1 MSNKPLHGKTILITG
16 ASRGIGRE
24 IAIRCA
30 KDGANLILG
39 AKTLEPDPKLP
50 GTLLSVAKE
59 VEDAGG
65 RAVPVKVDVRDEAQV
80 HEMVEKG
87 AREFGGIDA
96 LINNAGAIFLAGTA
110 ETPMKRFDLMH
121 QVNVRAVFL
130 CTQACLPYLKQSEN
144 AHVINLSPPFSL
156 DTKWYAGHLGYS
168 LSKYGM
174 TLCTLGM
181 AAEFKPFKISVNSL
195 WPRKIIGTAATKMLL
210 GEQGL
215 TAARLPAI
223 MADAAYEILTTP
235 AMKLTGQ
242 TLIDE
247 DFLKTR
253 GVTDFKRYA
262 CKPGV
267 EALPDLFVD

>member
-1 MSNKPLHGKTILITG
+1 MKSKALHGKSILITG

-24 IAIRCA
+24 IALRCA
-30 KDGANLILG
+30 RDGANLILG
-39 AKTLEPDPKLP
+39 AKTMDSDPKLP
-50 GTLLSVAKE
+50 GSLQSVAKE
-59 VEDAGG
+59 VEEAGG
-65 RAVPVKVDVRDEAQV
+65 RAVTVKVDVRDEAQV
-80 HEMVEKG
+80 HELVETG

-96 LINNAGAIFLAGTA
+96 LINNAGAIFLASTA

-144 AHVINLSPPFSL
+144 PHVINLSPPFST
-156 DTKWYAGHLGYS
+156 DPKWYAPHVGYS

-181 AAEFKPFKISVNSL
+181 AAEFQALGISVNSL

-210 GEQGL
+210 GEKGMV
-215 TAARLPAI
+215 AARKPAI
-223 MADAAYEILTTP
+223 MADAAYEILITP
-235 AMKLTGQ
+235 AKQLTGQ

-253 GVTDFKRYA
+253 GVKDFAQYDSA
-262 CKPGV
+262 PGV
-267 EALPDLFVD
+267 KPLPDLFVD